1 MNRYDLNTVA
11 SAIPK
16 GAGNA
21 IPRKALAE
29 RLDVSDRTMRRW
41 LEMARKDGL
50 SVINLQDGGGYY
62 LAEDDDIETRA
73 KRYFQEYARA
83 LTILSGLKSERR
95 FLKSRG
101 VKVTFDKETD
111 ETRAGEYYFNIFDM
125 PIGGA
130 P

>member
-62 LAEDDDIETRA
+62 LAEDDDI
-73 KRYFQEYARA
+73 
-83 LTILSGLKSERR
+83 
-95 FLKSRG
+95 
-101 VKVTFDKETD
+101 
-111 ETRAGEYYFNIFDM
+111 
-125 PIGGA
+125 
-130 P
+130 